1 MGEAGGQGRWE
12 RMGSREAGLGDYKT
26 DIVMIII
33 ELEKLFQNRD
43 IFHCQLST
51 GFFSSV
57 FHYYKKHNCAITFK
71 NCKNAMFFNLFRRCL
86 LLTKSTLVK
95 LDRKCQYLLK
105 SILYIFQIMVSFLC
119 FLQNE

>member
-71 NCKNAMFFNLFRRCL
+71 NCKNAMFFNVHFPTFSLIDQIYISQVGSEMSVFAEKYSVHFSDHGVISLFL
-86 LLTKSTLVK
+86 AK
-95 LDRKCQYLLK
+95 
-105 SILYIFQIMVSFLC
+105 
-119 FLQNE
+119 

>member
-1 MGEAGGQGRWE
+1 
-12 RMGSREAGLGDYKT
+12 MGSREAGLGDYKT

-71 NCKNAMFFNLFRRCL
+71 NCKNAMFFNFFRRCL